1 MDAALRRGIEA
12 ECAKVATSYSVFLDF
27 RRYGELVDL
36 FTEKAT
42 LDLDGWLLDGQ
53 AAIRDYMF
61 GRPNSRTNR
70 HVCSNLLIDVIDEST
85 AKGIAYVT
93 IYRFDANDD
102 SSRKRMPFEGPYVVG
117 YYDDRYVREG
127 DRWKFASRAISAT
140 FMRPAYYD
148 VWSNILK

>member
-1 MDAALRRGIEA
+1 MNPSLRREIEA

-27 RRYGELVDL
+27 RRYAELTDL
-36 FTEKAT
+36 FTEDAQ

-53 AAIRDYMF
+53 PAIRDYMF
-61 GRPNSRTNR
+61 SRSNNRTNR
-70 HVCSNLLIDVIDEST
+70 HVCSNLLIEPVDAET
-85 AKGIAYVT
+85 ATGLTYVT

-102 SSRKRMPFEGPYVVG
+102 TERKRMPFEGPYVVG
-117 YYDDRYVREG
+117 YYKDSYRKVN
-127 DRWKFASRAISAT
+127 DRWRFSSRVLSAT